1 MIQMDQVAYL
11 RERKALIEQALAARL
26 PDGEREPRRIH
37 QAMRYATLDGGKRL
51 RPLMVMVAA
60 ELGGVAGEEVLDAA
74 CAMEFVHTA
83 SLILDDLPSMD
94 NALSRRSRPCT
105 HVAFDEAT
113 AVLASLALIGNAF
126 ELVAA
131 NASALEHPERA
142 APAVT
147 CLAQAIGSA
156 GIIHGQH
163 ADLNLSGGSATLEEL
178 EQAYG
183 HKAGALFV
191 ASMEISASLVDMAD
205 HQRAALH
212 TYAMRMGLAFQI
224 TDDLLDASGKPEDRG
239 KTTFS
244 THLGVAGARQKACEL
259 AEDAVHALEWFDE
272 RAEPLRYIA
281 NFVTT
286 RTS

>member
-1 MIQMDQVAYL
+1 MIQMDQVACL
-11 RERKALIEQALAARL
+11 RERKTLVEQALAARL
-26 PDGEREPRRIH
+26 PDGETEPQRIH

-51 RPLMVMVAA
+51 RPIMVMVVA
-60 ELGGVAGEEVLDAA
+60 ELGGVPGENVLDAA
-74 CAMEFVHTA
+74 CAMEYVHTA

-105 HVAFDEAT
+105 HVAYDEAT
-113 AVLASLALIGNAF
+113 AVLASLALIGHAF

-131 NASALEHPERA
+131 NASALAHPERA
-142 APAVT
+142 VPAVR
-147 CLAQAIGSA
+147 CLSQAIGSA

-163 ADLNLSGGSATLEEL
+163 ADLSLSRNFATLEEL

-191 ASMEISASLVDMAD
+191 ASVGIAASLVDLAD
-205 HQRAALH
+205 HERAALK

-224 TDDLLDASGKPEDRG
+224 TDDLLDASGKPEDHG
-239 KTTFS
+239 KTTYS
-244 THLGVAGARQKACEL
+244 THLGIAGARQKACEL
-259 AEDAVHALEWFDE
+259 AEDAVRALEWFDE

-286 RTS
+286 RTT